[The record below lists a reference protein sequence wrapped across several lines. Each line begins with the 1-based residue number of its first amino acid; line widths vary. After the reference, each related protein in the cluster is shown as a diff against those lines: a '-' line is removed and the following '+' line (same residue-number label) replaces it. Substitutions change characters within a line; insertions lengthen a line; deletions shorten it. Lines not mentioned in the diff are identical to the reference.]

1 MRNKE
6 NKKLRSQKLKRGSVA
21 SGITC
26 IGIAIVIVLNLI
38 LFALSN
44 KYNLSLD
51 LTNDQSFTLTSQ
63 SIDYIK
69 GINKD
74 VEITLLSDEE
84 TFKNTNEYFAKAHS
98 VLSQYSKYSDKIKI
112 TYVDVAKNPIFA
124 SNYADENLTTNSVIV
139 KSGDKKRIL
148 TVNDL
153 FDISSSYYGK
163 SITASNAE
171 QALTSAIVYVLNGDQ
186 VKAIMITGYGEQ
198 DSSNFENLLKKNN
211 YDVESVSILTGEIPE
226 SASLAVLYAPERDI
240 DQSGINKIEAF
251 LSKGNKNLMYVANPA
266 LGERTN
272 LNKVLEKWGVQL
284 EDGVVYE
291 TSQDKLLL
299 SNNLFYHI
307 ADYVDETYTEGLKNT
322 SIPVSIPFS
331 KAIKVTDAAKAK
343 TLLECSK
350 TAGTIASSGNK
361 EPDFSK
367 TTGPISVA
375 TISNNGAENSSKVAV
390 VGSYF
395 ALENQFTSL
404 TSLNNSAYFMNMI
417 NVMTDKK
424 DDGIVIESK
433 QGKSQEMSINA
444 GQARMLFVFFDV
456 VIPIAIIVV
465 GVLVY
470 RKRKNR

>member
-1 MRNKE
+1 MKNKE
-6 NKKLRSQKLKRGSVA
+6 NKREMSQKFKRGSVA

-51 LTNDQSFTLTSQ
+51 LTNDQSFTLTGQ

-69 GINKD
+69 GIDKN
-74 VEITLLSDEE
+74 VEIILLSDEE

-98 VLSQYSKYSDKIKI
+98 VLEQYSKYSDKIKI
-112 TYVDVAKNPIFA
+112 TYVDVAKNPAFA
-124 SNYADENLTTNSVIV
+124 SNYPDENLTTNSVIV
-139 KSGDKKRIL
+139 KSGDKKRVL
-148 TVNDL
+148 AVNDI
-153 FDISSSYYGK
+153 FDISSSYYGQ

-171 QALTSAIVYVLNGDQ
+171 QALTSAIVYVLSSDQ
-186 VKAIMITGYGEQ
+186 VKVAMLTGYGEQ

-211 YDVESVSILTGEIPE
+211 YDVENVSILTGEIPE
-226 SASLAVLYAPERDI
+226 TASLAVIYAPERDL
-240 DQSGINKIEAF
+240 DQSGMSKIEAF
-251 LSKGNKNLMYVANPA
+251 LNKGNKNLMYVANPA
-266 LGERTN
+266 LAERTN
-272 LNKVLEKWGVQL
+272 LNKALEKWGVEL

-291 TSQDKLLL
+291 TSQSKLLL

-307 ADYVDETYTEGLKNT
+307 ADYVDEDYMKGLKNT
-322 SIPVSIPFS
+322 SIPVSVPFS
-331 KAIKVTDAAKAK
+331 KEIKVTDTAKTK

-350 TAGTIASSGNK
+350 TSGTIPSNASK
-361 EPDFSK
+361 TPDFTK
-367 TTGPISVA
+367 TTGPIPV
-375 TISNNGAENSSKVAV
+375 TTVSNDGTENSSKVAV

-395 ALENQFTSL
+395 ALEDQFTSL

-417 NVMTDKK
+417 NTMTDKK

-433 QGKSQEMSINA
+433 QSKSQEMSINA
-444 GQARMLFVFFDV
+444 GQASMLFVLFDII
-456 VIPIAIIVV
+456 IPIAIIAV
-465 GVLVY
+465 GVVVY